1 MTMCVEIFL
10 VAFALLFAAELTR
23 SMRSSLLM
31 RFESS
36 PDKMIFNTILS
47 FFPSLF
53 STRGS
58 KLSEIVRTLLIL

>member
-23 SMRSSLLM
+23 SMRSSSLM
-31 RFESS
+31 RLEFS
-36 PDKMIFNTILS
+36 PDKIIFNTTLS

-53 STRGS
+53 STRDS
-58 KLSEIVRTLLIL
+58 KLCK